1 MSSTEA
7 LGKQTIILLTDGS
20 SAELTT
26 LLNRANLMPWRK
38 EKFVLAAIV
47 PRPVDARFYEP
58 QFFKRTISEEEVE
71 SVKKRLQHA
80 CEQLLIAGC
89 QADVE
94 IIYQDNSFE
103 VTNALKALHPDL
115 IVGLRPANRWNPW
128 GCLNLMS
135 RADLIKLSPCPLM
148 LV

>member
-7 LGKQTIILLTDGS
+7 HGNQTIILVTDGS

-26 LLNRANLMPWRK
+26 LLDRANLMPWRK
-38 EKFVLAAIV
+38 NKFVLAAIV

-58 QFFKRTISEEEVE
+58 QFFNRTISEEEVE
-71 SVKKRLQHA
+71 SVKRRLRHA
-80 CEQLLIAGC
+80 CEQLLIDGC

-94 IIYQDNSFE
+94 IIYQDNPFD
-103 VTNALKALHPDL
+103 VTYALKALHPNL
-115 IVGLRPANRWNPW
+115 IVGLRPANRWTPW
-128 GCLNLMS
+128 GCLKLMS
-135 RADLIKLSPCPLM
+135 RADLIKLSPCPVM